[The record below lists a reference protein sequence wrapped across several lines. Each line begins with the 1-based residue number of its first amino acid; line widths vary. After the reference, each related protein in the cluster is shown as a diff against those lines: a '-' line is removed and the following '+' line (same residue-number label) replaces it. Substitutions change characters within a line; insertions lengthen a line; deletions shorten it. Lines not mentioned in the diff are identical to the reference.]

1 MVSSEKMKE
10 EQYFFSKGKKIHF
23 VGIGGV
29 GMSALAQV
37 ARWQGSAV
45 SGSDRF
51 FDRGELLDLKE
62 CLEGEGIVIFPQDGS
77 GVSGASVVVS
87 SAAVESDIPD
97 LIEAKRLDISVISR
111 GEYLLRLAD
120 GKRALAVAGTNGKS
134 TTTAILS
141 WILEKCGYDPTFII
155 GAAIRGSRRGWG
167 NGRLGG
173 SEWFCFEADESDGIL
188 PRYRPSFGIINNI
201 SPDHFEIEEL
211 RDVFASFAANC
222 REGLVINRDCPE
234 CRNLP
239 IENSRIVTFSIEN
252 PSIFQARSVKIS
264 REESLFELSGEKF
277 VIPLPGRH
285 NLYNGLAAITAAALT
300 GLSLPRIA
308 EALIDFPGI
317 KRRLEI
323 VHSAPD
329 LIVIDDYSHNPAKIT
344 AALAAAH
351 LMGDRVTAI
360 YQPHGFGPLRRFH
373 RELADA
379 FSESILSGDR
389 LFLLPVYY
397 AGGTV
402 QPGYGSEE
410 LAGEIHTGGSVIS
423 VKDRDELLSHLDL
436 KTGLRE
442 VVLVMGARDPSLSKL
457 AREISRQIGGNKSQM
472 TSTK

>member
-1 MVSSEKMKE
+1 MLKPVKMKE
-10 EQYFFSKGKKIHF
+10 EQYFFSEGKKIHF

-29 GMSALAQV
+29 GMSALAQM
-37 ARWQGSAV
+37 ARWQGSTV

-51 FDRGELLDLKE
+51 FDRGELLDLKD
-62 CLEGEGIVIFPQDGS
+62 CLEGEGIIIFPQDGS
-77 GVSGASVVVS
+77 GISDAALVVS

-97 LIEAKRLDISVISR
+97 LIEAKRLSIPLMSR
-111 GEYLLRLAD
+111 GEYLLRLAE
-120 GKRALAVAGTNGKS
+120 GKRTLAVAGTNGKS

-155 GAAIRGSRRGWG
+155 GAAIRGERRGWG
-167 NGRLGG
+167 NGRLGE

-188 PRYRPSFGIINNI
+188 PRYQPSFGIINNI
-201 SPDHFEIEEL
+201 SPDHLEIEEL
-211 RDVFASFAANC
+211 REVFSSFAANC

-234 CRNLP
+234 SRTLP
-239 IENSRIVTFSIEN
+239 IENSRIVTFSVES
-252 PSIFQARSVKIS
+252 PSICQARSVKIS
-264 REESLFELSGEKF
+264 GEKSLFELSGENF
-277 VIPLPGRH
+277 IIPLPGRH
-285 NLYNGLAAITAAALT
+285 NLYNGLAAIAAASLT
-300 GLSLPRIA
+300 GLSLSRIA

-351 LMGDRVTAI
+351 LMGGRITAI

-373 RELADA
+373 REIAEA
-379 FSESILSGDR
+379 FSESILPGDR

-410 LAGEIHTGGSVIS
+410 LAGEIRAGGSVMS
-423 VKDRDELLSHLDL
+423 VSDRAEIFSCIDRRPA
-436 KTGLRE
+436 GRE
-442 VVLVMGARDPSLSKL
+442 VILVMGARDPSLSEL
-457 AREISRQIGGNKSQM
+457 ARNIVARTIFDSE
-472 TSTK
+472 